1 MGKHGPVGRP
11 PAGGWRLLAGGRG
24 AGMRG
29 RRRREGGWVAW
40 RTVPA
45 WAAGVLATLAGVLVV
60 RCRGPA
66 RADSAGTGRVVRR
79 WAAVWLRAAG
89 ARVAVHG
96 LEHAEP
102 ATTYVVV
109 SNHQS
114 NLDPMAHLRALPLSL
129 RVLAIGGLFRI
140 PLPGPALRTIGMI
153 EVDREAPG
161 LRQIGQAA
169 ARSLAAGHSLLVFPE
184 GTAAPD
190 ATIGEFKDGAFII
203 AVTSQVPILPVAIHG
218 TGRIWQPGRRA
229 IRSGGVHITAG
240 PPLPAGHLTR
250 HDIAGLRDQARN
262 IICPARRDLVQTTTA
277 QAASPA
283 ASRQR
288 NTPDPA

>member
-1 MGKHGPVGRP
+1 M
-11 PAGGWRLLAGGRG
+11 
-24 AGMRG
+24 
-29 RRRREGGWVAW
+29 AW
-40 RTVPA
+40 RTVPT

-66 RADSAGTGRVVRR
+66 RADSAGTDRVVRR

-96 LEHAEP
+96 LEQVEP

-129 RVLAIGGLFRI
+129 RVLAMGELFQI
-140 PLPGPALRTIGMI
+140 PLLGPALRTIGMI
-153 EVDREAPG
+153 EVDRDAPD
-161 LRQIGQAA
+161 LRQIDQAA

-190 ATIGEFKDGAFII
+190 GTIGEFKDGAFII
-203 AVTSQVPILPVAIHG
+203 AVTSQVPILPVTIHG

-229 IRSGGVHITAG
+229 IRGGGVHITVG
-240 PPLPAGHLTR
+240 RPLPTRHLTH

-262 IICPARRDLVQTTTA
+262 IICSAHRDLVQTTTA
-277 QAASPA
+277 QAVSLA
-283 ASRQR
+283 ANRPR